1 MKQVNKRRR
10 QQGWGWAIACVS
22 AIAAEGAI
30 AMPLGSLSLASLPPA
45 SSPVE
50 IGQTVAQETR
60 QQEVLTQAEVYRLQ
74 NSVEILPR
82 NQSVR
87 PARLRD
93 QLVPLDALRTAATAL
108 AELLFNEGSL
118 TRVDQNTTFYFRQ
131 GLRRFQLDNR
141 MARAETIFVLE
152 NGTAMI
158 ISPPNGSGTQVE
170 TPGGRI
176 SIVAAAETALA
187 APAGN
192 NPPTLGSPDPEAS
205 SPADILTPADRSTVA
220 MVVHD
225 ASQNSTQVFALT
237 DGSISVANLAGTTI
251 VPLMGGQTV
260 AIARGEVGSVQEFD
274 LAAFYN
280 SVPLAAGLGAGQE
293 SQVQQEPVPVQA
305 TLNLARIETLAALSR
320 QTRELAGFSRTFL
333 RDALSGS
340 DSDFSGQRGE
350 TQAIVINPVVT
361 PGTFTR
367 TGENTA
373 VFTDANQNRTPIRVD
388 FDTGRISIN
397 GNAGVANSAGLSGN
411 NAVGTVVEAGG
422 RVVRVQIFGV
432 GGDEP
437 DIGQSFRGS
446 LTTGIAPDR

>member
-1 MKQVNKRRR
+1 MAMKQVNKRRR
-10 QQGWGWAIACVS
+10 QRGWSWVIACVS
-22 AIAAEGAI
+22 AIATEGAI
-30 AMPLGSLSLASLPPA
+30 ALPLTPL
-45 SSPVE
+45 PVE
-50 IGQTVAQETR
+50 MGQAVAQETR

-187 APAGN
+187 T
-192 NPPTLGSPDPEAS
+192 PPGDSPDSQTTLGSPDPEAS
-205 SPADILTPADRSTVA
+205 SPANVLTPADRSTVA

-260 AIARGEVGSVQEFD
+260 AIASGQVGSVQEFD

-293 SQVQQEPVPVQA
+293 SQVQQEPAPVQA

-340 DSDFSGQRGE
+340 DSDFSGQRGA
-350 TQAIVINPVVT
+350 TQAIVIDPVVT

-422 RVVRVQIFGV
+422 RVVRVQVFGV